1 MTTVAT
7 AVKKKEKILPHEDLN
22 QSVLLWHKVALG
34 AVLAISVFFNFF
46 ALDKQDFFEYYY
58 GAAVKS
64 MLTNWHNFFFA
75 SFDPGG
81 FLAIDKPPLG
91 FWVQVLSAR
100 LFGFSVFSVLLPEA
114 IAGVL
119 AVALIFHLVRRIF
132 GPLAG
137 LIAALVLALSPIS
150 VVTNRN
156 DLIDSLLVLTL
167 LLAVWM
173 VSKAAETGQL
183 RWLCLSAVMVGLG
196 FNIKYL
202 QAYMVV
208 PALGLVYLLGT
219 SVRWRTKL
227 GHLALALVIL
237 LLLSLSW
244 ATIVD
249 LTPASQRPHINSIAT
264 DSELGL
270 AFGYNGTFRLN
281 ADSQVVNNWAWEIGR
296 PGVTRFFEQPVS
308 GQISWLLPLVLLS
321 LLVLAGHRKWHLP
334 LNRQQQ
340 ALVLWGTWLFTMLV
354 FFSTAHFFHLYYL
367 SMLSPAIAALSGA
380 GVVTMWQNYV
390 HRGWRGWLLPYA
402 LLMTGLAQVYF
413 LTPFPKWSII
423 LTISVIVLY
432 AHIELTLVIMRWRF
446 QPQLRRVAMIIAG
459 LGLLGLL
466 LAPMVWIVIPIRQPG
481 RAFPMAG
488 PPERLT
494 HLSSIPVDPVLVD
507 YLLAH
512 KGKATFLFATVYSE
526 EAAPFIMD
534 TGLPFM
540 ALGGYNGGR
549 SYLTRDQLIQQINQ
563 GIVRFFLLPW
573 SRDPAVYWV
582 ITHCAIVPG
591 NHWQSHNAASYIVD
605 ELPLYDC
612 ARHT

>member
-1 MTTVAT
+1 MTIIASAVA
-7 AVKKKEKILPHEDLN
+7 KKEDISLRKNLN
-22 QSVLLWHKVALG
+22 QPILLWHKVALS

-64 MLTNWHNFFFA
+64 MLTSWHNFFFA

-91 FWVQVLSAR
+91 FWVQALSVR

-119 AVALIFHLVRRIF
+119 AVALIFHLVRRTF

-137 LIAALVLALSPIS
+137 LVAALVLAFSPIS

-156 DLIDSLLVLTL
+156 NIIDSLLILTL

-173 VSKAAETGQL
+173 VSKAAETGRL
-183 RWLCLSAVMVGLG
+183 RWLCLCAVLVGLG

-208 PALGLVYLLGT
+208 PALGLVYLLGA
-219 SVRWRTKL
+219 SVRWRKKL
-227 GHLALALVIL
+227 CQLALALVIL
-237 LLLSLSW
+237 LMLSLSW

-249 LTPASQRPHINSIAT
+249 LTPASQRPHIDSIAT

-270 AFGYNGTFRLN
+270 ALGYNGTFRLD
-281 ADSQVVNNWAWEIGR
+281 ADSQVVDTWAWEIGR
-296 PGVTRFFEQPVS
+296 PGVTRFFEQPVA
-308 GQISWLLPLVLLS
+308 GQVSWLLPFALLS
-321 LLVLAGHRKWHLP
+321 LLILACHRKWHLP

-340 ALVLWGTWLFTMLV
+340 ALVLWGTWLFTMLI
-354 FFSTAHFFHLYYL
+354 FFSSAHFFHLYYL

-380 GVVTMWQNYV
+380 GVVMMWQEYTR
-390 HRGWRGWLLPYA
+390 RGWRGWLLPYA

-413 LTPFPKWSII
+413 LTPFPQWSNM
-423 LTISVIVLY
+423 LTVSVIGLY
-432 AHIELTLVIMRWRF
+432 AHLELTLVVMRWRF
-446 QPQLRRVAMIIAG
+446 QPQLRRVARIITS

-466 LAPMVWIVIPIRQPG
+466 LAPMVWIVIPIRQAG

-488 PPERLT
+488 PPAQLTRLPPV
-494 HLSSIPVDPVLVD
+494 LVDPVLLD
-507 YLLAH
+507 YLLVH
-512 KGKATFLFATVYSE
+512 KDKARFLFATMYSE
-526 EAAPFIMD
+526 EAAPFIMN
-534 TGLPFM
+534 TGQPVM
-540 ALGGYNGGR
+540 ALGGYNGSH

-563 GIVRFFLLPW
+563 GIVRFFLMPW
-573 SRDPAVYWV
+573 SRDPAANWV
-582 ITHCAIVPG
+582 ITHCAVVPG
-591 NHWQSHNAASYIVD
+591 DQWRSYNAASYIVD
-605 ELPLYDC
+605 ELNLYNC
-612 ARHT
+612 TQHT